1 MKNSAFFLL
10 LIGSQCAAF
19 ASEIPKNNSEYSI
32 YEIQKNENLS
42 IIASKYLDGEQSI
55 NRLLKLNN
63 KQSPNAIPVGEK
75 ILLPKEFLK
84 YSRSTATVSKLSCN
98 NAFLVNYN
106 PKQLEIG
113 SLLNEDDV
121 IKVPAGCQVGVTLED
136 GSNINLVSGTL
147 LKFKTLRVSAIEK
160 SPQVDFEL
168 MNGRVDVE
176 VVKRAKGDAA
186 FEIHTPKAL
195 AGVRGTQFR
204 VGFDEQKNTSQV
216 EVKNGIVAAK
226 GQANDRSEA
235 LTENQGVPI
244 SEEGLAGAVETL
256 PSSPNFLA
264 IEKQNPA
271 SPTII
276 KFDADKN
283 ADKHILRQS
292 QDATFS
298 QILDD
303 HLVDIAQI
311 ELNQL
316 SNNAVFY
323 QWTALTKSGLQGSPA
338 EYAICKSESA
348 QQKDRCNVTFYMRG
362 FKNVAMNIQKFDEAT
377 KAYQDVIKTGQSATE
392 REQFL
397 LKSLLAGK
405 YQWQMSYKVGDN
417 TSVERKGVFDL
428 LVVN

>member
-1 MKNSAFFLL
+1 MKNIAFFLL

-19 ASEIPKNNSEYSI
+19 ASEIPKNDSEYLI

-42 IIASKYLDGEQSI
+42 IIASKYLEGEQSI

-244 SEEGLAGAVETL
+244 SEEGSAGAVETL
-256 PSSPNFLA
+256 PS
-264 IEKQNPA
+264 
-271 SPTII
+271 
-276 KFDADKN
+276 
-283 ADKHILRQS
+283 
-292 QDATFS
+292 
-298 QILDD
+298 
-303 HLVDIAQI
+303 
-311 ELNQL
+311 
-316 SNNAVFY
+316 
-323 QWTALTKSGLQGSPA
+323 
-338 EYAICKSESA
+338 
-348 QQKDRCNVTFYMRG
+348 
-362 FKNVAMNIQKFDEAT
+362 
-377 KAYQDVIKTGQSATE
+377 
-392 REQFL
+392 
-397 LKSLLAGK
+397 
-405 YQWQMSYKVGDN
+405 
-417 TSVERKGVFDL
+417 
-428 LVVN
+428 